1 MVKIDRGK
9 PAFHSRFNEWDK
21 DQWMDLYILK
31 SAYLRNQVDVSAK
44 AVIEAADE
52 AQDVFK
58 TLGFDSAEQMITEG
72 YDLDIREVEHA
83 RQWLKLS
90 GTDAPYRVAV
100 DAAVADA
107 ADKRGK
113 HTENRGNRY
122 TIDKLVEDAIEDA
135 ADKRGSQQSR
145 NQYQHDQHDSRRTG
159 IARSSTYN
167 PDADNTATAM
177 IRRLARQGH
186 DELIEQI
193 RLGELSPNAA
203 AIQAGFRKRQISVP
217 VGDAEGLM
225 RRLLKHYTLEQL
237 VEALHSVQNSKQ

>member
-9 PAFHSRFNEWDK
+9 PAFPDSFHEWGK
-21 DQWMDLYILK
+21 DEWMELYILK

-52 AQDVFK
+52 AQDVFE

-90 GTDAPYRVAV
+90 GTDVPYRVAV

-122 TIDKLVEDAIEDA
+122 TIDKVVEDA

-145 NQYQHDQHDSRRTG
+145 NQYQHDQHDSRRHYN
-159 IARSSTYN
+159 AMSSRIEN
-167 PDADNTATAM
+167 PNSATNM
-177 IRRLARQGH
+177 IRRLAREGH

-193 RLGELSPNAA
+193 RSGELSPNAA

-225 RRLLKHYTLEQL
+225 RRVLKHYTLEQL
-237 VEALHSVQNSKQ
+237 VEALDSVQNSKQ